1 MQLTF
6 RSKLLAGQLILVAVV
21 MAIVTLTLDR
31 SLSADLREQLEQRLL
46 QQALGSASWI
56 DQNRHPDKLVTRLAD
71 TIGADVTLFDFEG
84 AIVASSLGSSADSS
98 VDGGAELVAAR
109 QTGVGRAVRP
119 SKGRDVAHVAVP
131 TAAGLLRLSA
141 PLSDIDSTLAE
152 MRLRLLYASLVGVL
166 TSMILVV
173 GVSMVVS
180 RPLRTMR
187 QAADRIAAGE
197 YDVELPPR
205 TEDDF
210 GKLAASLGTLASQ
223 LRGDMARIERLERV
237 RRDFVANVSHELR
250 TPITAIQG
258 CAEILVDPDTDP
270 EDSREFAEACHRH
283 AQRLGAL
290 VAGLL
295 RLSRLE
301 ARGEEDVVVEP
312 VDVTSIGQRAVE
324 TAKARSEELAV
335 DIVLDMP
342 EELVAAADPLA
353 VEQVLDNLVDN
364 AVKYGA
370 SGGLVTVEGRTEGD
384 HVVIAVSDQG
394 EGIAEEHLSRI
405 FERFYRADAGR
416 SREHGGTG
424 LGLAIT
430 KRLVEAMSGR
440 IEVDSHPGEGTRFTV
455 RLPRTPPS

>member
-1 MQLTF
+1 MQITF
-6 RSKLLAGQLILVAVV
+6 RSKLLAGQLILVALV

-31 SLSADLREQLEQRLL
+31 SLSADLQGQLEERLL
-46 QQALGSASWI
+46 QQALGSANWI
-56 DQNRHPDKLVTRLAD
+56 NQNRHPDKLVARLAD
-71 TIGADVTLFDFEG
+71 TVGADVTLFDREG
-84 AIVASSLGSSADSS
+84 AVIASSRGPTEAGSS

-119 SKGRDVAHVAVP
+119 SQGRDVAHVAVP
-131 TAAGLLRLSA
+131 TATGLLRLSA

-187 QAADRIAAGE
+187 QAADRIAEGD

-205 TEDDF
+205 TDDDF
-210 GKLAASLGTLASQ
+210 GKLAASLGTLARQ

-258 CAEILVDPDTDP
+258 CAEILVDPETDP
-270 EDSREFAEACHRH
+270 EDGREFAEACHRH

-290 VAGLL
+290 VTGLL

-312 VDVTSIGQRAVE
+312 VDLTSIGRRVVE
-324 TAKARSEELAV
+324 TAKARAEQPAL
-335 DIVLDMP
+335 DIQLTMP
-342 EELVAAADPLA
+342 DELVAAADPLA
-353 VEQVLDNLVDN
+353 VEQALDNLVDN
-364 AVKYGA
+364 AIKYGA
-370 SGGLVTVEGRTEGD
+370 SGGVVLVEGRTDGD
-384 HVVIAVSDQG
+384 QVVISVRDEG

-430 KRLVEAMSGR
+430 KRLVEAMGGT
-440 IEVDSHPGEGTRFTV
+440 IEVVSQPGEGTRFTV
-455 RLPRTPPS
+455 HLPRARP

>member
-6 RSKLLAGQLILVAVV
+6 RSKLLAGQLVLVALV

-31 SLSADLREQLEQRLL
+31 SLSADLRGQLEERLL

-56 DQNRHPDKLVTRLAD
+56 NQNRHPDKLVTRLAESV
-71 TIGADVTLFDFEG
+71 GADVTLFDREG
-84 AIVASSLGSSADSS
+84 AVVASSLGQFAGSTI
-98 VDGGAELVAAR
+98 VGGAELVAAR
-109 QTGVGRAVRP
+109 ETGVGRAVRP
-119 SKGRDVAHVAVP
+119 LGGRDVAHVAVP
-131 TAAGLLRLSA
+131 TATGLLRLSA
-141 PLSDIDSTLAE
+141 PLSDIDSTVAE

-166 TSMILVV
+166 SSMILVV
-173 GVSMVVS
+173 GMSMLVA

-187 QAADRIAAGE
+187 QAADRIADGD

-205 TEDDF
+205 TDDDF

-258 CAEILVDPDTDP
+258 CAEILMDAEADP
-270 EDSREFAEACHRH
+270 EETREFAEACHRH
-283 AQRLGAL
+283 AQRLGTL

-312 VDVTSIGQRAVE
+312 VDVTSIGRRVVE
-324 TAKARSEELAV
+324 TARARAQQPEL
-335 DIVLDMP
+335 DIRLDMP
-342 EELVAAADPLA
+342 DELIAAADPLA

-364 AVKYGA
+364 AIKYGA
-370 SGGLVTVEGRTEGD
+370 GGGVVIVAGATEGD
-384 HVVIAVSDQG
+384 EVVVAVRD
-394 EGIAEEHLSRI
+394 EGAGIGEEHLGRI

-424 LGLAIT
+424 LGLSIT
-430 KRLVEAMSGR
+430 KRLVEAMGGTIDVEST
-440 IEVDSHPGEGTRFTV
+440 PGIGTRFTV
-455 RLPRTPPS
+455 RLPRDR